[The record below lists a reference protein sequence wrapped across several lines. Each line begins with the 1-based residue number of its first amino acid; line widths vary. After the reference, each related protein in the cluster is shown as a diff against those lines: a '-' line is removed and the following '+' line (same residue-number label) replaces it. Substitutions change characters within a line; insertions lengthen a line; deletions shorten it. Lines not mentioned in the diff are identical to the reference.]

1 VFDWLSGIGDFF
13 GSAAGLLDA
22 VYQALVFIWD
32 TLVAVINW
40 LVGVL
45 QAVFTFLFQILQGI
59 WKVLQHI
66 WTGFFKPLLT
76 RIANV
81 IIRAHQ
87 WLEDKLAPVLKWLH
101 KVRAYLDRIFKLYVK
116 PILNTIQHIRRVLL
130 VLRLLHVKWAAALD
144 RRLLQIETDI
154 AKVFLTIRGHLNQL
168 IDVVNA
174 LANPPKLA
182 RIIAATIGG
191 RRVFAAMT
199 RLWTGLPLGHFFP
212 NYAAGALPWEK
223 PVTRSSQLTDPISN
237 PPASVIL
244 GSTSV
249 ADFFTPAEGD
259 PVPTDSDIDASADS
273 FLYGQV
279 FQLMSQQEAA
289 IEAGP
294 STFYDPVSSLQTGRG
309 YFAGAAVALTDVM
322 AGDIAE
328 LIA

>member
-1 VFDWLSGIGDFF
+1 VFDWLSGLGDFF

-45 QAVFTFLFQILQGI
+45 QAIFTFIFQILQGI
-59 WKVLQHI
+59 WKVVQHI

-212 NYAAGALPWEK
+212 NYGAGALPWEK
-223 PVTRSSQLTDPISN
+223 PVTHAAQLTDPVSN
-237 PPASVIL
+237 PPASAIL
-244 GSTSV
+244 NTISI

-259 PVPTDSDIDASADS
+259 PVPTDSDIDGSADVY
-273 FLYGQV
+273 LYDQV
-279 FQLMSQQEAA
+279 LQQLLAAEAPIDAGLKCAADFETALLGSQGCLAAAGEMSKRIVQ
-289 IEAGP
+289 
-294 STFYDPVSSLQTGRG
+294 
-309 YFAGAAVALTDVM
+309 ALTIQP
-322 AGDIAE
+322 GS
-328 LIA
+328 